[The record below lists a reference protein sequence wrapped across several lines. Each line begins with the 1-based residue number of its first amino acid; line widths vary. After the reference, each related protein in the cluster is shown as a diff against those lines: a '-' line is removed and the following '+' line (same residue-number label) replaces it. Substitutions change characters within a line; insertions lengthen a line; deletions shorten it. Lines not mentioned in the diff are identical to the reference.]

1 MPTVVTGSIG
11 ICDYHCLDDNF
22 IVVSSPVRTPG
33 FVYDDKVGIMTTL
46 GFHCKKHQPWTII
59 EIKCRY
65 MMTSSNGIFSALL
78 AICAENSPVTG
89 EFSVQMP
96 VTRSFDIFLDMRPNK
111 RLSKQW
117 WGWWFETPSRSLG
130 RHCNYIPSQQFVRL
144 PLGLSPIFPLWC
156 TKL

>member
-22 IVVSSPVRTPG
+22 IVVSSSVRTPG
-33 FVYDDKVGIMTTL
+33 FVDDDKVGIMTIL
-46 GFHCKKHQPWTII
+46 GFHCKKHQPRTII

-65 MMTSSNGIFSALL
+65 MMTSSNGIFPHYWPFVRRIHRWPVNSPYKCQWRGALIFSL
-78 AICAENSPVTG
+78 ICA
-89 EFSVQMP
+89 
-96 VTRSFDIFLDMRPNK
+96 RIK

-117 WGWWFETPSRSLG
+117 WGWWFETPSRSLW

-144 PLGLSPIFPLWC
+144 LLVFGPVFPLWC
-156 TKL
+156 T